1 MILAVE
7 WYFGALLALLW
18 IAIWLLLAAVV
29 LGITV
34 HAALSSDSFVQMLEA
49 RYGAPGTT
57 RVLPE
62 CGCTVRYLGT
72 TVRGRDYDVHVRRL
86 D

>member
-7 WYFGALLALLW
+7 WYFGALLA
-18 IAIWLLLAAVV
+18 AAVII
-29 LGITV
+29 LGITI